1 MTTAPCGWRRN
12 VVVAGLAYAVS
23 IALAGCN
30 DPVMNSG
37 MAHTA
42 GQGSRDSQ
50 TAKQVLPDAGNLDA
64 AASPLTDAPQGADT
78 ANPAGSIVPSA
89 GAPGQED
96 DPARVRTFTAEGP
109 DGALRVNFDDLD
121 LLKLIKMDPVT
132 PDCVEKM
139 PEWLK
144 DLGGKKIRIRGYMK
158 PSTTVSGIPQFVF
171 VRSTDLCCFGP
182 KGKVY
187 HLIAVTL
194 KNGMTT
200 DYISLTPFDVVG
212 TFRIEI
218 VQLDDGLIFL
228 LYHIDD
234 AAIIRK

>member
-1 MTTAPCGWRRN
+1 M
-12 VVVAGLAYAVS
+12 AGLACAVS

-42 GQGSRDSQ
+42 RQGSRDSQ
-50 TAKQVLPDAGNLDA
+50 AAKPVLPDAGNLDA
-64 AASPLTDAPQGADT
+64 AASPANDAPPGTT
-78 ANPAGSIVPSA
+78 ATPAGPSTTA
-89 GAPGQED
+89 AAPVQGQED
-96 DPARVRTFTAEGP
+96 DPARERTFAAEGP

-121 LLKLIKMDPVT
+121 LFKLIKMDPVT
-132 PDCVEKM
+132 SDCVEKM

-144 DLGGKKIRIRGYMK
+144 GLNGKKVRVRGFMK
-158 PSTTVSGIPQFVF
+158 PSGVQEGIPQFVF

-194 KNGMTT
+194 KNGITT